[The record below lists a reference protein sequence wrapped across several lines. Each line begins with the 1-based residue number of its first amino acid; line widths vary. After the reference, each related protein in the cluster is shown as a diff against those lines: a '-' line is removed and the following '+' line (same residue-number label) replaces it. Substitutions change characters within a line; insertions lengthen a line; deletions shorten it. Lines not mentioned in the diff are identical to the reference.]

1 MRRGKQMRVRAPGKN
16 RKLTVFG
23 AVCYG
28 RGLFQHPIQ
37 PRKTA
42 WGFRMLLHRLVA
54 RAKRT
59 GRRIVLVLD
68 RGNPHHATVV
78 HGDLDEARPHVQA
91 LWLPHDGPELNRMEM
106 LRRHLQRSRRA
117 NVLFAG
123 FDDLWDPVQ
132 TVLRECAANPDFTL
146 GVLHSRTT
154 AHIRRN
160 LRWAT

>member
-1 MRRGKQMRVRAPGKN
+1 MRVRAPGKN

-28 RGLFQHPIQ
+28 RGLFQHHVQ

-42 WGFRMLLHRLVA
+42 WGFRMLLHRLVT

-59 GRRIVLVLD
+59 GRQIVLVLD

-78 HGDLDEARPHVQA
+78 HRDLDQARPHVQV
-91 LWLPHDGPELNRMEM
+91 LWLPHYSPELNLIEM
-106 LRRHLQRSRRA
+106 LWRHLKRTRLA

-123 FDDLWDPVQ
+123 FDELWDHVQ
-132 TVLRECAANPDFTL
+132 TVLREFAANPDFTL

-154 AHIRRN
+154 AHIRTN